1 MQYYVAGRAA
11 ARVFLTPIYGN
22 LLHHAVEMFLK
33 YTLIAVLSAEEMRSR
48 EYGHNLV
55 NLWRC
60 FKEKEA
66 GPEFNADPALDRF
79 DVTIRSLHEF
89 EELRYPDNIRHG
101 AIMMALTWLPDEAV
115 TTSLQSKPKQFEIT
129 IDDVDRLVMEIL
141 KRTNLNPRY
150 FSNPL
155 SAGARKAL
163 RHLNPYF
170 GLVGPGRQAGVGS
183 LLAMGEARRARPLS
197 AATSLRIAQCAR

>member
-33 YTLIAVLSAEEMRSR
+33 YSLIDVLSTEEMRSR
-48 EYGHNLV
+48 EYGYNLV
-55 NLWRC
+55 NLWRR

-66 GPEFNADPALDRF
+66 GAAFNADPALDRF
-79 DVTIRSLHEF
+79 DATIRSLHEF

-101 AIMMALTWLPDEAV
+101 AIMMARTWLPDEAV
-115 TTSLQSKPKQFEIT
+115 TTSGQSKPKQFEI
-129 IDDVDRLVMEIL
+129 IIADVDRLIIEIL
-141 KRTNLNPRY
+141 KRANLNPSY

-155 SAGARKAL
+155 SAGAREAL
-163 RHLNPYF
+163 QHLNPHT
-170 GLVGPGRQAGVGS
+170 PDW
-183 LLAMGEARRARPLS
+183 S
-197 AATSLRIAQCAR
+197 APENKPA

>member
-1 MQYYVAGRAA
+1 MQYYVAGRGA

-33 YTLIAVLSAEEMRSR
+33 CALIDVLSAEEMRSR

-60 FKEKEA
+60 FKEQEA
-66 GPEFNADPALDRF
+66 GPAFNGDPAVDRF
-79 DVTIRSLHEF
+79 DATIRCLHEF

-101 AIMMALTWLPDEAV
+101 AIMMALAWLPDEAV
-115 TTSLQSKPKQFEIT
+115 TTSGPSKPKQFEI
-129 IDDVDRLVMEIL
+129 IIADVDRLVMEIL
-141 KRTNLNPRY
+141 KRANLNPRY

-155 SAGARKAL
+155 SAGAREAL
-163 RHLNPYF
+163 QRLNPH
-170 GLVGPGRQAGVGS
+170 AS
-183 LLAMGEARRARPLS
+183 DWLAPEHKPA
-197 AATSLRIAQCAR
+197 